1 MNTAAQVD
9 KYVSEWKRAGLEK
22 AQVVVNTAEAEL
34 GWPYV
39 WGASGQECTPT
50 KRRYFASRSSCPDG
64 EKKEI
69 INKCQVCNGSKSAC
83 DGCKYFPNGARVL
96 IDDCQGFDKQVFKR
110 VGITLT
116 GGGATSM
123 YNNNSNWTE
132 KGPIK
137 DMPMNQVC
145 CVFMKNGEKMSHTGI
160 HTGNGD
166 IIHCSGTVKRGKT
179 TDRGWTH
186 YAIPKGIGG
195 IAPLDYPTIRRGSSG
210 EYVKLAQEEL
220 LKRGYDIGPS
230 GADGKFGKNTE
241 AAVKQFQKDWG
252 LEEDG
257 IIGGATWRQLLSAPV
272 VEPSYKITITGL
284 TEAEANKLKAE
295 WPGAIIEKEV
305 SA

>member
-9 KYVSEWKRAGLEK
+9 KYVSDWKRAGMTK

-50 KRRYFASRSSCPDG
+50 KRRYFAGRSSCPEG
-64 EKKEI
+64 ESKLI
-69 INKCQVCNGSKSAC
+69 LSRCQVCNGSRSAC
-83 DGCKYFPNGARVL
+83 DGCQYFPGGERVL
-96 IDDCQGFDKQVFKR
+96 IDDCQGLDKQIFKR

-123 YNNNSNWTE
+123 YNNNANWTQ
-132 KGPIK
+132 KGPIA
-137 DMPMNQVC
+137 DMPRDVVC

-166 IIHCSGTVKRGKT
+166 IIHCSGTVKRGKI

-186 YAIPKGIGG
+186 YAIPKGIDG

-210 EYVKLAQEEL
+210 EYVRLCQEEL
-220 LKRGYDIGPS
+220 AKRGYDIGPS

-241 AAVKQFQKDWG
+241 AAVKQFQRDWG
-252 LEEDG
+252 LTEDG
-257 IIGGATWRQLLSAPV
+257 IVGGATWRTLLSSPV
-272 VEPSYKITITGL
+272 QEHKYRVIITGL
-284 TEAEANKLKAE
+284 TNAEAHKLAAE
-295 WPGAIIEKEV
+295 WPGAIVEEM
-305 SA
+305 S